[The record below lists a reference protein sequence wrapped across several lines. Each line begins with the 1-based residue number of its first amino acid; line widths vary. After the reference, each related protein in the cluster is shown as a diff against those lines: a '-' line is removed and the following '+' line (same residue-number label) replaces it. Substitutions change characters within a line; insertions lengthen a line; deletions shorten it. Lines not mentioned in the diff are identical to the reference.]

1 MAVAQQADARADE
14 RKAVI
19 AALLA
24 EVRRIETEKGV
35 TPDSLEEIRQ
45 HVVGL
50 TERPELFGEDVFP
63 SPTAEKPNVI
73 YLLSEDSDGRFALYL
88 SCGMPG
94 KQTPPHDHTT
104 WAIIAGLAGEE
115 ENRVYR
121 RTDDGKTEG
130 KGQVEVV
137 RTKMLCRGDSIAYMP
152 DAIHS
157 IHNFGSAPTRHF
169 HLYGRSL
176 EQLPG
181 RVQYDM
187 AAGTY
192 KVFPAQPYIT
202 RVPGVSA

>member
-1 MAVAQQADARADE
+1 MALAQQKPDIAGE
-14 RKAVI
+14 RKAVL

-24 EVRRIETEKGV
+24 DVRAIEAAKGITPAALEDIREKV
-35 TPDSLEEIRQ
+35 Q
-45 HVVGL
+45 AL
-50 TERPELFGEDVFP
+50 TERPDLFGEETFP

-73 YLLSEDSDGRFALYL
+73 YLLSEDPDGRFALYL

-104 WAIIAGLAGEE
+104 WAIIAGMGGEE
-115 ENRVYR
+115 ENRIYR
-121 RTDDGKTEG
+121 RTDDGAVEG

-137 RTKMLCRGDSIAYMP
+137 RTKMLRRGDSIAYMP
-152 DAIHS
+152 EDIHS
-157 IHNFGSAPTRHF
+157 IHNFGSTPTRHF

-202 RVPGVSA
+202 RVAGVSA